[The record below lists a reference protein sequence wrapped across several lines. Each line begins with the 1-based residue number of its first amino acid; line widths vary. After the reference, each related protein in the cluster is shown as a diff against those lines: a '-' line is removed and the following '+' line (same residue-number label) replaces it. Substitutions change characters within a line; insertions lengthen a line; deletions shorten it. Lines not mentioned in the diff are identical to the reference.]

1 MLHSPERIA
10 SYCYSKSDKELVTY
24 DTVDVAMRKAQ
35 YIKDGNLG
43 YVYFFI
49 ENIKNNN
56 SYINLLLLFNSGGM
70 YWELSGDVPTPDRSI
85 VINVALAFQRLDG
98 VSNHLDFPR
107 SKFDNL
113 RNGMN

>member
-1 MLHSPERIA
+1 
-10 SYCYSKSDKELVTY
+10 
-24 DTVDVAMRKAQ
+24 
-35 YIKDGNLG
+35 
-43 YVYFFI
+43 
-49 ENIKNNN
+49 
-56 SYINLLLLFNSGGM
+56 M